1 MFYPSYIKIILLICF
16 GSTAKNE
23 RKLKMFL
30 KLNDLLSDEDL
41 KVTDSEVVEAF
52 KSLGYKRL
60 LFKKS
65 GYRPVKMKGN

>member
-1 MFYPSYIKIILLICF
+1 
-16 GSTAKNE
+16 
-23 RKLKMFL
+23 MFL